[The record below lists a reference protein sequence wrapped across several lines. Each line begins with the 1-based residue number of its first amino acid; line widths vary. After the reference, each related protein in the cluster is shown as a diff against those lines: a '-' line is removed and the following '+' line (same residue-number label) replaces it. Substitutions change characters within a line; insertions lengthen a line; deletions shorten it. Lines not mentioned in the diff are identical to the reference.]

1 MWFYVF
7 GACPALSTAF
17 PHKNGNHGKRVI
29 KVENIRFKWKVVFY
43 ELSFTSGICWIL
55 MNNFGK
61 AVGLV

>member
-17 PHKNGNHGKRVI
+17 PHENGNHGKRVI

-43 ELSFTSGICWIL
+43 EWYMLD
-55 MNNFGK
+55 FGE
-61 AVGLV
+61 